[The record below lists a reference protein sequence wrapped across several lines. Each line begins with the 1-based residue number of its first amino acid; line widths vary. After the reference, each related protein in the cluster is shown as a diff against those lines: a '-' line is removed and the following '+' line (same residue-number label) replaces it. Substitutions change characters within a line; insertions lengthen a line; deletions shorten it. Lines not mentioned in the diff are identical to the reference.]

1 MAFRAI
7 PGISSSMKYK
17 AINFFG
23 ISALLL
29 LPLWLGAQ
37 QQQPTEAEEI
47 NQLREAV
54 DKQVDNYTN
63 MLDLADWQIFYLD
76 SILTH
81 DYDAMRL
88 ELKGLR
94 DAKVGNTDAYVR
106 AQDKWAEQ
114 IYNSLQSIF
123 NEEQWAK
130 YLKSGAAR
138 DKKSRDK
145 RAAKRK

>member
-1 MAFRAI
+1 MN
-7 PGISSSMKYK
+7 YK
-17 AINFFG
+17 SIKIFG
-23 ISALLL
+23 ITALLL
-29 LPLWLGAQ
+29 LPLWAGAQ
-37 QQQPTEAEEI
+37 VPQNDAEEI
-47 NQLREAV
+47 KQMREAI
-54 DKQVDNYTN
+54 DKQVDSYSN

-94 DAKVGNTDAYVR
+94 DAKVSNADAYVQ

-114 IYNSLQSIF
+114 IYNSLEKIF
-123 NEEQWAK
+123 DEQQWAK
-130 YLKSGAAR
+130 YLKSGATR
-138 DKKSRDK
+138 EKKARDK

>member
-1 MAFRAI
+1 MSLRAC
-7 PGISSSMKYK
+7 PGDSESMKYK
-17 AINFFG
+17 AIKFFG
-23 ISALLL
+23 ITALLL

-37 QQQPTEAEEI
+37 QPMTEEEEI
-47 NQLREAV
+47 KQMRESI
-54 DKQVDNYTN
+54 DKTVDNYTN
-63 MLDLADWQIFYLD
+63 LLDLADWQIFYLD

-81 DYDAMRL
+81 DFDAMRL

-94 DAKVGNTDAYVR
+94 DAKMSNADAYVR
-106 AQDKWAEQ
+106 TQDKWSEQ
-114 IYNSLQSIF
+114 IYTSLQKVF
-123 NEEQWAK
+123 NEEQWTK

>member
-1 MAFRAI
+1 
-7 PGISSSMKYK
+7 MKYK
-17 AINFFG
+17 AIKFFG
-23 ISALLL
+23 ITALLL

-37 QQQPTEAEEI
+37 QPMTEEEEI
-47 NQLREAV
+47 KQMRESI
-54 DKQVDNYTN
+54 DKTVDNYTN
-63 MLDLADWQIFYLD
+63 LLDLADWQIFYLD

-81 DYDAMRL
+81 DFDAMRL

-94 DAKVGNTDAYVR
+94 DAKMSNADAYVR
-106 AQDKWAEQ
+106 AQDKWSEQ
-114 IYNSLQSIF
+114 IYTSLQKVF

-145 RAAKRK
+145 RAAKRTSRV

>member
-1 MAFRAI
+1 MSLRGC
-7 PGISSSMKYK
+7 PGDSDSLMYK
-17 AINFFG
+17 AIKFFG
-23 ISALLL
+23 ITALLL

-37 QQQPTEAEEI
+37 QPMTEEEEI
-47 NQLREAV
+47 KQMRESI
-54 DKQVDNYTN
+54 DKTVDNYTN
-63 MLDLADWQIFYLD
+63 LLDLADWQIFYLD

-81 DYDAMRL
+81 DFDAMRL

-94 DAKVGNTDAYVR
+94 DAKMSNADAYVR
-106 AQDKWAEQ
+106 TQDKWSEQ
-114 IYNSLQSIF
+114 IYTSLQKVF

>member
-1 MAFRAI
+1 
-7 PGISSSMKYK
+7 MKYK
-17 AINFFG
+17 AIKFFG
-23 ISALLL
+23 ITALLL

-37 QQQPTEAEEI
+37 QPMTEEEEI
-47 NQLREAV
+47 KQMRESI
-54 DKQVDNYTN
+54 DKTVDNYTN
-63 MLDLADWQIFYLD
+63 LLDLADWQIFYLD

-94 DAKVGNTDAYVR
+94 DAKMSNADAYVR
-106 AQDKWAEQ
+106 AQDKWSEQ
-114 IYNSLQSIF
+114 IYTALQKVF

>member
-1 MAFRAI
+1 MSLRAC
-7 PGISSSMKYK
+7 PGDSESMKYK
-17 AINFFG
+17 AIKFFG
-23 ISALLL
+23 ITALLL

-37 QQQPTEAEEI
+37 QPMTEEEEI
-47 NQLREAV
+47 KQMRESI
-54 DKQVDNYTN
+54 DKTVDNYTN
-63 MLDLADWQIFYLD
+63 LLDLADWQIFYLD

-81 DYDAMRL
+81 DFDAMRL
-88 ELKGLR
+88 ELKSLR
-94 DAKVGNTDAYVR
+94 DAKMSNADAYVR
-106 AQDKWAEQ
+106 TQDKWSEQ
-114 IYNSLQSIF
+114 IYTSLQKVF

>member
-1 MAFRAI
+1 MR
-7 PGISSSMKYK
+7 YK
-17 AINFFG
+17 AIKIFG

-29 LPLWLGAQ
+29 LPLSAAAQ
-37 QQQPTEAEEI
+37 MSQDDEEEI
-47 NQLREAV
+47 KQMREAI
-54 DKQVDNYTN
+54 DKQVDNYTD
-63 MLDLADWQIFYLD
+63 MLDLEVWQTFYLD

-81 DYDAMRL
+81 DYEQMRV

-94 DAKVGNTDAYVR
+94 DAKISNTDAYLR
-106 AQDKWAEQ
+106 TQDKWAEQ
-114 IYNSLQSIF
+114 IYTSLQKVF

-138 DKKSRDK
+138 EKKSRDK

>member
-1 MAFRAI
+1 MSLRAC
-7 PGISSSMKYK
+7 PGDSESMKYK
-17 AINFFG
+17 AIKFFG
-23 ISALLL
+23 ITALLL

-37 QQQPTEAEEI
+37 QPMTEEEEI
-47 NQLREAV
+47 KQMRESI
-54 DKQVDNYTN
+54 DKTVDNYTN
-63 MLDLADWQIFYLD
+63 LLDLADWQIFYLD

-81 DYDAMRL
+81 DFDAMRL

-94 DAKVGNTDAYVR
+94 DAKMSNADAYVR
-106 AQDKWAEQ
+106 AQDKWSEQ
-114 IYNSLQSIF
+114 IYTSLQKVF

>member
-1 MAFRAI
+1 M
-7 PGISSSMKYK
+7 GYK
-17 AINFFG
+17 AIKFFG
-23 ISALLL
+23 ITALLL

-37 QQQPTEAEEI
+37 QPMTEEEEI
-47 NQLREAV
+47 KQMRESI
-54 DKQVDNYTN
+54 DKTVDNYTN
-63 MLDLADWQIFYLD
+63 LLDLADWQIFYLD

-81 DYDAMRL
+81 DFDAMRL

-94 DAKVGNTDAYVR
+94 DAKMSNADAYVR
-106 AQDKWAEQ
+106 AQDKWSEQ
-114 IYNSLQSIF
+114 IYTSLQKVF

-145 RAAKRK
+145 RAAKRKSRV

>member
-1 MAFRAI
+1 
-7 PGISSSMKYK
+7 MKYK
-17 AINFFG
+17 AIKFFG
-23 ISALLL
+23 ITALLL

-37 QQQPTEAEEI
+37 QPMTEEEEI
-47 NQLREAV
+47 KQMRESI
-54 DKQVDNYTN
+54 DKTVDNYTN
-63 MLDLADWQIFYLD
+63 LLDLADWQIFYLD

-81 DYDAMRL
+81 DFDAMRL
-88 ELKGLR
+88 ELKSLR
-94 DAKVGNTDAYVR
+94 DAKMSNADAYVR
-106 AQDKWAEQ
+106 TQDKWSEQ
-114 IYNSLQSIF
+114 IYTSLQKVF

>member
-1 MAFRAI
+1 MSLRAC
-7 PGISSSMKYK
+7 PGDSESMKYK
-17 AINFFG
+17 AIKFFG
-23 ISALLL
+23 ITALLL

-37 QQQPTEAEEI
+37 QPMTEEEEI
-47 NQLREAV
+47 KQMRESI
-54 DKQVDNYTN
+54 DKTVDNYTN
-63 MLDLADWQIFYLD
+63 LLDLADWQIFYLD

-94 DAKVGNTDAYVR
+94 DAKMSNADAYVR
-106 AQDKWAEQ
+106 AQDKWSEQ
-114 IYNSLQSIF
+114 IYTALQKVF